1 MIVTAALLSV
11 TKLLPCEDP
20 KPVPVIITWLPTD
33 PVVAETLVIAGAGAV
48 VEVTDTLSKVAV
60 AKVDVLRLLTASPM

>member
-1 MIVTAALLSV
+1 M
-11 TKLLPCEDP
+11 
-20 KPVPVIITWLPTD
+20 PVIITWLPTD